1 MQICPKIRPLQ
12 IRPLLPGFNYRIM
25 PKGTERNG
33 LFIASTPKNA
43 GTLIVQSSGSSWT
56 KRYHSSRRMTTLL
69 SRIINVTWEQCNCLL
84 IRVCASA
91 LYFNLAF
98 NNF

>member
-25 PKGTERNG
+25 LKGTETNR
-33 LFIASTPKNA
+33 LFIAPTLKNA

-56 KRYHSSRRMTTLL
+56 KRYHSSRRITTLL
-69 SRIINVTWEQCNCLL
+69 LRIINVTWEQCNCLL
-84 IRVCASA
+84 IGVCASA
-91 LYFNLAF
+91 LYIIF
-98 NNF
+98 